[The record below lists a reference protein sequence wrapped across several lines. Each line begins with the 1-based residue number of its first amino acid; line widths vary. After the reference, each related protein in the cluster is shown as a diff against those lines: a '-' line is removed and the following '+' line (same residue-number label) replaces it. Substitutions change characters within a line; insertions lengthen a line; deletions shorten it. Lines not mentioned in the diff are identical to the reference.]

1 VKEKESLASMRATNL
16 DEQER
21 MAARAIFWLG
31 TFNLSSIIC
40 QKHGVNK
47 ELTVTEGHA
56 LP

>member
-40 QKHGVNK
+40 QKHGVSK